1 MATDAT
7 QLNSWVLR
15 ANALACAG
23 LAVAIAYVL
32 VRMVYLFVDTGSGS
46 VPPTVYGTAVSSA
59 GSQMLPQ
66 RRVDA
71 GAIAVWHLF
80 GEEGQKPV
88 AVAQTEDVVAP
99 PTRLAL
105 ELQGVF
111 VAPKEEDSTAMISE
125 SRKESQLYRIGSK
138 VAGSA
143 TLTAVYA
150 DRVLLSINGKLEALY
165 FPDNK
170 VGGSGPGM
178 VRTGVPPAGAQPVR
192 SVSAR
197 TGRVSEMSRPGMGG
211 ASRPGGAMPGVEQ
224 AQEVINSL
232 QAEISSNPDAVLGQF
247 GLATNNGRGYKV
259 TDSSNPAFA
268 AIGARPGD
276 VLVSVNGR
284 SLGDPQVDV
293 NLIKDVMESGCAK
306 VVGERDGR
314 QYSAEACP

>member
-1 MATDAT
+1 MATNVT
-7 QLNSWVLR
+7 QLNPWVLR

-23 LAVAIAYVL
+23 LAVAIGYVL
-32 VRMVYLFVDTGSGS
+32 VRMVYLFVDPNSS
-46 VPPTVYGTAVSSA
+46 VEAPSLYGTTVVASS
-59 GSQMLPQ
+59 SQMTPQ

-71 GAIAVWHLF
+71 GTIAQWHLF

-88 AVAQTEDVVAP
+88 AQAQTEDVVAP

-165 FPDNK
+165 FPDAK
-170 VGGSGPGM
+170 GPGAGPGM
-178 VRTGVPPAGAQPVR
+178 TRSTPPPSGQPPMR

-197 TGRVSEMSRPGMGG
+197 TGRMTDMPPPGAGG
-211 ASRPGGAMPGVEQ
+211 GVPRGAMPGVEQ

-232 QAEISSNPDAVLGQF
+232 QAEISANPDAVLGQF

-284 SLGDPQVDV
+284 SLGDPQADV
-293 NLIKDVMESGCAK
+293 NLIKEVMESGCAK